1 MAANGVVAACYSET
15 RFEMIRF
22 SFAGCIVTRIIT
34 CWELRKH
41 FFLAEKHS
49 AFDIKNL
56 LEEGTVVC
64 IS

>member
-34 CWELRKH
+34 FWNFKSI
-41 FFLAEKHS
+41 FLAEKHS
-49 AFDIKNL
+49 AFDIKIL

>member
-1 MAANGVVAACYSET
+1 MASNGVVAARYSET

-22 SFAGCIVTRIIT
+22 SFAGCIVTRVESI
-34 CWELRKH
+34 
-41 FFLAEKHS
+41 FLAEKHS
-49 AFDIKNL
+49 AFDIEIL